1 MSEKTRR
8 TILNLVLVA
17 VILSAF
23 GATAWFYLS
32 QYDRFD
38 RESVHAFISGF
49 GPWAPLV
56 YAALYI
62 LSAPIPFVAPVL
74 SAVGGLL
81 FGAGLGTLYTLLIAT
96 ASAFVPFMMARRLG
110 REWVEARLKG
120 KKLDDIYQRSEGKG
134 GFMFIVLLR
143 LIPLLPWEIQNYVAG
158 ITRVGPL
165 TFALGTI
172 LGIIPGTFSLA
183 FLGSAITDP
192 TSWKFYAAI
201 ALKIA
206 TALIPTSY
214 GLIRA
219 YRARQKAQ
227 QSSPIPKDTHGVGP
241 VAPHEV
247 SQ

>member
-1 MSEKTRR
+1 MSKKTRQV
-8 TILNLVLVA
+8 ILNIVLVA
-17 VILSAF
+17 IILGAF

-38 RESVHAFISGF
+38 RESVHAFITGF

-62 LSAPIPFVAPVL
+62 LSAPIPFLAPVL

-81 FGAGLGTLYTLLIAT
+81 FGAGLGTLYTLVIAT
-96 ASAFVPFMMARRLG
+96 ASAFVPFVMARRLG
-110 REWVEARLKG
+110 REWVESRLKG

-143 LIPLLPWEIQNYVAG
+143 LIPVLPWEVQNYVAG
-158 ITRVGPL
+158 ITRVSPV
-165 TFALGTI
+165 TFALGTM

-183 FLGSAITDP
+183 FLGSAVTDP
-192 TSWKFYAAI
+192 GSWKFYAAI
-201 ALKIA
+201 VLKIA
-206 TALIPTSY
+206 TALIPAVY
-214 GLIRA
+214 ALV
-219 YRARQKAQ
+219 RARMARRRA
-227 QSSPIPKDTHGVGP
+227 SD
-241 VAPHEV
+241 VAPPPPPPQDTGPREV